1 MIYASAARIIIDDVF
16 LAVPDFLGRPDVELY
31 LKVEGLNVAGSIKLK
46 TALSMVES
54 AEREGRLKPGSR
66 LIESSSG
73 NLGIAMAV
81 VCASKGFSLT
91 VVTDVRTTSAAM
103 AMLRSLGARLVVIRT
118 EDANLGFLQS
128 RIDYIRRALEQ
139 DPELVW
145 LNQYANRSNPN
156 AHRQHTAQSVHKEL
170 GQVDVLAVGAG
181 TTGTLMGCVEY
192 FRERSPRTRIIAVD
206 VEGSVTFGGPPGPRH
221 VPGLG
226 TSRRPEIMRDD
237 GSYEKCIVS
246 EYESIA
252 VCRELALR
260 YGVLVGGSTGSVL
273 TALRR
278 IAGTLP
284 RQARVVAIS
293 PDLGD
298 RYLDTI
304 YDDQWIAARYPT
316 LAGARPEGRR
326 SPEAAQ
332 GPRPH
337 QRGVTG

>member
-1 MIYASAARIIIDDVF
+1 MDVMIYTSAADIVIDDVF
-16 LAVPDFLGRPDVELY
+16 LSVPDFLDRADVELY

-54 AEREGRLKPGSR
+54 AEREGKLKPGAR

-81 VCASKGFSLT
+81 VCASKGYSLT
-91 VVTDVRTTSAAM
+91 VVTDVRATSAAM
-103 AMLRSLGARLVVIRT
+103 TMLRSLGARLVVIQA

-128 RIDYIRRALEQ
+128 RIEYIRLALER
-139 DPELVW
+139 DPDLVW
-145 LNQYANRSNPN
+145 LNQYANRSNPH
-156 AHRQHTAQSVHKEL
+156 AHRRHTAQSVHKEF

-206 VEGSVTFGGPPGPRH
+206 IEGSVTFGGPPGSRH
-221 VPGLG
+221 IPGLG
-226 TSRRPEIMRDD
+226 TSRRPEIVRDD
-237 GSYEKCIVS
+237 GNYEKCIVS
-246 EYESIA
+246 EDESVA
-252 VCRELALR
+252 VCRELARR
-260 YGVLVGGSTGSVL
+260 YGILVGGSTGSVL

-278 IAGTLP
+278 VAGTFR

-304 YDDQWIAARYPT
+304 YDDQWIAARYPM
-316 LAGARPEGRR
+316 LA
-326 SPEAAQ
+326 STEAKD
-332 GPRPH
+332 R
-337 QRGVTG
+337 RGVTE